1 MQVNQIM
8 LDAAVKVAVSNGL
21 LPPRMDSDVYLKSWE
36 SIRQIIQAALDTS
49 PNLAEMSEVSI
60 ELNPAIAVA
69 TN

>member
-60 ELNPAIAVA
+60 ELNPAIAVTA
-69 TN
+69 N